1 MASKPKTLPAARPNV
16 GIRTAYQKR
25 LETAVDDMTRSV
37 IYWLRANYRANPP
50 ELAQDL
56 GGVLSMDASPA
67 REMERAMRLLARRWN
82 RNFDKL
88 AVIMA
93 EHFAKAVADRSDRA
107 LMAALRKY
115 GFTVRF
121 RMTATQNDVL
131 QATIAENVQLIR
143 SIPSQYF
150 TQVQGDVMRA
160 IQSGRDLATL
170 TDTLERRTGI
180 TRRRAAFIA
189 RDQTNKATAA
199 LTRVRQQEVGVTKA
213 VWLHSGGG
221 KEPRPEHVA
230 FSGQTYDVAKGAFL
244 EGKWTW
250 PGVEPNCRCVSKAVV
265 PGFDS

>member
-1 MASKPKTLPAARPNV
+1 LSKKIQTLPAARPNV

-25 LETAVDDMTRSV
+25 LDTAVEDMTRSV
-37 IYWLRANYRANPP
+37 IFWVRANYRANTP
-50 ELAQDL
+50 ELAQ
-56 GGVLSMDASPA
+56 DASPA
-67 REMERAMRLLARRWN
+67 RELERAMRLLARRWN

-88 AVIMA
+88 AVILA
-93 EHFAKAVADRSDRA
+93 EHFATGVADRSDRA

-121 RMTATQNDVL
+121 KMTATQNDVL

-143 SIPSQYF
+143 SISTQYF

-160 IQSGRDLATL
+160 VQSGRDLATL
-170 TDTLERRTGI
+170 TDALEKRTGI

-189 RDQTNKATAA
+189 RDQTAKATAA

-250 PGVEPNCRCVSKAVV
+250 PGVEPNCRCTCKAIV